1 MFQEIFFFITLFPL
15 ESESEPG
22 AGVGAG
28 AAGIEEPGA
37 GATKNGQLRNN
48 GYSVA

>member
-22 AGVGAG
+22 AGVGA
-28 AAGIEEPGA
+28 AGIEEPGA